1 MLFLS
6 VSTWTGPYPAVV
18 FGKVLEQYRVYSHL
32 TNHLIL
38 CRVRV
43 IQGYFRR
50 RLNCLLITHYSGKI

>member
-38 CRVRV
+38 WRVRAYKV
-43 IQGYFRR
+43 ICQAS
-50 RLNCLLITHYSGKI
+50 T